1 MLSKIEARVK
11 YKNLRK
17 HLTESEILYMSV
29 DIANNL
35 LKLNIWELKT
45 FHLFMTKDENK
56 EVDTKP
62 IFDILIGKEKEIIIP
77 KININRNSL
86 DSYIF
91 DEKTV
96 FSLDKLMIPEPVN
109 GILFNG
115 KIDVVI
121 LPLLAYDLDGNRI
134 GYGKGFYDK
143 FISNLKSEPLKIGVS
158 YFSPEKSLE
167 FNNHDINLDYCI
179 TPNKIFSFSEKSY
192 Y

>member
-1 MLSKIEARVK
+1 MLSKIEAREK

-17 HLTESEILYMSV
+17 HLTESEILDMSV

-35 LKLNIWELKT
+35 LKFNIWELKT

-62 IFDILIGKEKEIIIP
+62 IFDILIGKGKEIIIP

-96 FSLDKLMIPEPVN
+96 FSLDNLRIPEPVN

-143 FISNLKSEPLKIGVS
+143 FIRNLKSEPLKIGIS

-167 FNNHDINLDYCI
+167 FNNHDISLDYCI

>member
-1 MLSKIEARVK
+1 MLSKIEAREK
-11 YKNLRK
+11 YRNLRK
-17 HLTESEILYMSV
+17 QLQESELLDMSV
-29 DIANNL
+29 EIANNL
-35 LKLNIWELKT
+35 LKFNIWGLKT
-45 FHLFMTKDENK
+45 FHLFLTIDENK

-62 IFDILIGKEKEIIIP
+62 IFDLLIGKGKEIIIP
-77 KININRNSL
+77 KININSNTL
-86 DSYIF
+86 ESYVF

-96 FSLDKLMIPEPVN
+96 FNMSNLKIPEPKN

-134 GYGKGFYDK
+134 GYGKGFYDN

-167 FNNHDINLDYCI
+167 RNNHDINLDYCI
-179 TPNKIFSFSEKSY
+179 TPYKIFSFSEKSY

>member
-1 MLSKIEARVK
+1 MLSKIKTREK

-17 HLTESEILYMSV
+17 QLSQSEILDMSV
-29 DIANNL
+29 KIANNL

-45 FHLFMTKDENK
+45 FHLYMTIGENK

-62 IFDILIGKEKEIIIP
+62 ILDLLTGKGKEIIIP
-77 KININRNSL
+77 KINSNSL

-96 FSLDKLMIPEPVN
+96 FNINKLRIPEPKN
-109 GILFNG
+109 GTLFNG

-134 GYGKGFYDK
+134 GYGNGFYDK
-143 FISNLKSEPLKIGVS
+143 FICNLKLKPLKIGVS
-158 YFSPEKSLE
+158 FFSAEKSLE

>member
-1 MLSKIEARVK
+1 MLSKIEAREK
-11 YKNLRK
+11 YRNLRK
-17 HLTESEILYMSV
+17 QLPESKVLDMSV
-29 DIANNL
+29 EIANNL
-35 LKLNIWELKT
+35 LKFNIWELKT
-45 FHLFMTKDENK
+45 FHLFMTIDENK

-62 IFDILIGKEKEIIIP
+62 IFDLLIGKGKEIIIP
-77 KININRNSL
+77 KINTNSNTL

-96 FSLDKLMIPEPVN
+96 FKINNLRIPEPKD
-109 GILFNG
+109 GIIFNE

-121 LPLLAYDLDGNRI
+121 LPLLAYDLEGNRV
-134 GYGKGFYDK
+134 GYGKGFYDN
-143 FISNLKSEPLKIGVS
+143 FLSELESEPLKIGIS

-167 FNNHDINLDYCI
+167 SSNHDINLDYCI

>member
-1 MLSKIEARVK
+1 MLSKIEAREK
-11 YKNLRK
+11 YRNLRK
-17 HLTESEILYMSV
+17 QLTEPEILEMSV
-29 DIANNL
+29 EIANNL
-35 LKLNIWELKT
+35 LKFKIWELKT
-45 FHLFMTKDENK
+45 FHLFMTINEKK

-62 IFDILIGKEKEIIIP
+62 IFDLLIGKGKEIVIP
-77 KININRNSL
+77 KININTNTL

-96 FSLDKLMIPEPVN
+96 FKISNLRIPEPKD
-109 GILFNG
+109 GIVFNG

-121 LPLLAYDLDGNRI
+121 MPLLAYDLDGNRI
-134 GYGKGFYDK
+134 GYGKGFYDN
-143 FISNLKSEPLKIGVS
+143 FISNLKSPPLKIGIS

-167 FNNHDINLDYCI
+167 CNNHDINLDYCI

>member
-1 MLSKIEARVK
+1 MLSKIEAREK
-11 YKNLRK
+11 YRNLRK
-17 HLTESEILYMSV
+17 QLTEPEILEMSV
-29 DIANNL
+29 EIANNL
-35 LKLNIWELKT
+35 LKFKIWELKT
-45 FHLFMTKDENK
+45 FHLFMTINEKK

-62 IFDILIGKEKEIIIP
+62 IFDLLIGKGKEIVIP
-77 KININRNSL
+77 KININTNTL

-96 FSLDKLMIPEPVN
+96 FKISNLRIPEPKD
-109 GILFNG
+109 GIVFNG

-121 LPLLAYDLDGNRI
+121 MPLLAYDLDGNRI
-134 GYGKGFYDK
+134 GYGKGFYDN
-143 FISNLKSEPLKIGVS
+143 FISNLKSAPLKIGIS

-167 FNNHDINLDYCI
+167 CNNHDINLDYCI

>member
-1 MLSKIEARVK
+1 MLSKIEAREK

-35 LKLNIWELKT
+35 LKFNIWELKT

-62 IFDILIGKEKEIIIP
+62 IFDILIGKGKEIIIP

-96 FSLDKLMIPEPVN
+96 FSLDNLRIPEPVN

-143 FISNLKSEPLKIGVS
+143 FIRNLKSEPLKIGIS

-167 FNNHDINLDYCI
+167 FNNHDISLDYCI
-179 TPNKIFSFSEKSY
+179 TPNKIFNFSEKSY